1 MDVGGEHIESDVPP
15 QCIGRAV
22 LRKRLDKYQQRADG
36 IVAGEQRRKDLP
48 QPQAKGRPK
57 DRAAFLQAGEN
68 VQHGVFEHGHQK
80 REHVQAH
87 DQHQPAEAEEAL

>member
-1 MDVGGEHIESDVPP
+1 MDVGGEYIESDAPP

-48 QPQAKGRPK
+48 QPQAKDRPWLANCRVRVITK
-57 DRAAFLQAGEN
+57 CFMPLPPAFS
-68 VQHGVFEHGHQK
+68 
-80 REHVQAH
+80 
-87 DQHQPAEAEEAL
+87 